1 MKNVPKIYPTNDLLF
16 RKLMTSQDSPHILKA
31 FVRDILGKE
40 FKALIPRETYHID
53 SYKKSLK
60 KTKLLRTEVD
70 VLAVTED
77 GSQVTIEM
85 QVHPHYF
92 FEERAVFYLSKVF
105 ASPYGDKKVKTY
117 IKKNNYSAL
126 CPAYGINI
134 LGFDLFEEDADAI
147 QTFSLR
153 NDKTYKPFL
162 NKRKQRILT
171 LCFFSLTNVNLEKSS
186 AAYHWQR
193 FFNTGEV
200 SDDAPDYLKEAQR
213 ITDYH
218 SMEREE
224 QTMIMRVD
232 KAQAIKDAEIAYAW
246 EDGLEEGADMKAVEI
261 ALNML
266 EEKEPIEKIV
276 KYTNL
281 TIEQIEEI
289 RTTLD

>member
-1 MKNVPKIYPTNDLLF
+1 MKNVPKITPTNDLLF
-16 RKLMTSQDSPHILKA
+16 RKLMTSQDSGHILKA

-40 FKALIPRETYHID
+40 FKTLKPRETYHID

-70 VLAVTED
+70 VLAVAED
-77 GSQVTIEM
+77 GTQVTIEM
-85 QVHPHYF
+85 LVHPHYF
-92 FEERAVFYLSKVF
+92 FEERAVFYLSKVY
-105 ASPYGDKKVKTY
+105 ASPYGDKKAKTY

-126 CPAYGINI
+126 CPVYGINI
-134 LGFDLFEEDADAI
+134 LGFDLFEVDDDAI

-171 LCFFSLTNVNLEKSS
+171 LCFFSLTNVNIEQSS

-200 SDDAPDYLKEAQR
+200 SVEAPDYLKDAQR

-218 SMEREE
+218 SMERDE
-224 QTMIMRVD
+224 QAMTMRVD

-246 EDGLEEGADMKAVEI
+246 EDGLEEGADRKTVEI

-266 EEKEPIEKIV
+266 EKGLPLDVITDV
-276 KYTNL
+276 TGL
-281 TIEQIEEI
+281 TVDQVSE
-289 RTTLD
+289 LKKV